1 MIRVVVNVVWS
12 CQALPEHSGRLWAKA
27 HMQGAFLTR
36 DTGGNMSYRNLFAA
50 DFIEKH
56 ADPFPVMETAKP
68 VLWIS
73 TSQSVMDLLYQCP
86 ESCTDQGL
94 SLHKLLKTGR

>member
-1 MIRVVVNVVWS
+1 MGRSSPVLHSETMIRVVVNVVWS
-12 CQALPEHSGRLWAKA
+12 CQALPEHSGCLWAKA

-50 DFIEKH
+50 DFIEKN

-73 TSQSVMDLLYQCP
+73 TPRV
-86 ESCTDQGL
+86 
-94 SLHKLLKTGR
+94 